1 VPVPLFRWFS
11 RKPGVDDRSEEMQAH
26 MDLYA
31 EDLRARGRSSEE
43 ARRDARLTF
52 GNPRVKLED
61 LDALKGSRVVD
72 GLWRELRFAT
82 RSLRRSPSFTAAVLA
97 VLALALGA
105 SVVIFTIVDTTLLRG
120 LPYDRADRLVAVG
133 HLNSAAVHSNLIST
147 AHYLA
152 LKERRDI
159 FDGVALMT
167 DFDAALK
174 RDDVNE
180 PQVIRGQRVTAG
192 FFQVLR
198 IVPAEG
204 RFFMADDEAEG
215 RLPVAVISDGLW
227 RRAFGASAAVI
238 GRRMATEQGDFEI
251 VGVAPAGFSYPPG
264 VVEPADVWVP
274 YVIPAGGHVARYDRS
289 VARLKDGVSI
299 DQALA
304 RLNDQGSGVAVE
316 RGTGVWSLQEQIA
329 GSARPWLLMLM
340 AAAVCV
346 LFIACV
352 NIANLVLVRA
362 TVRTHELRIRAA
374 LGATRWDL
382 ARALLTESL
391 LLALAGASLGLLL
404 AWWGIDALR
413 TSLPPALPR
422 PDTIGIDIRVL
433 STAGA
438 CAIAIGVALSLVPML
453 RDVRTRDRSLRVEQT
468 RSNTISRPT
477 QWLRSLFVV
486 SEIALAVVLLVGAAL
501 FLTSYSRV
509 VNVDLGFDYRN
520 VLLVRIQPPA
530 RPAGAGPDAAAN
542 RDALLRLI
550 EHVGAIPGVDAA
562 AVVSGTLPLGGRTTS
577 APFGIPGRELP
588 RSQSGVTLHRVSAG
602 YFTAMRIPI
611 RTGREFTSTDLA
623 GSQPVAILSDAA
635 AAMYFGSDNPIGQ
648 MVELHGRR
656 TVVGVAGNVRSAGP
670 EIDNRPEIY
679 YPASQG
685 SAGEGTLV
693 VRTSRSDDALLS
705 QIRTLIRSGFPDLAI
720 PPASTLEQRFAT
732 YIAVRRF
739 NMLLLTLFGA
749 LGVAIAAAGIYGVMA
764 YVVSQ
769 RTREIGIRKAL
780 GALPSRILLAVLGRA
795 ALQIGAGLAIGLPVA
810 WMLSGTIE
818 SFLFNVEA
826 RAVGLYVVAAIV
838 LVVVAIAAAAFPAR
852 RAARVDPVIALRS
865 E

>member
-1 VPVPLFRWFS
+1 MPLSRWFS
-11 RKPGVDDRSEEMQAH
+11 RRPRVNDRSEEMQAH
-26 MDLYA
+26 IDLHA
-31 EDLRARGRSSEE
+31 EELQARGRSAED
-43 ARRDARLTF
+43 ARRDARLSF

-61 LDALKGSRVVD
+61 VD
-72 GLWRELRFAT
+72 GLNRSRVIDGLRRELRYAT
-82 RSLRRSPSFTAAVLA
+82 RSLRRSPSFTATVLA
-97 VLALALGA
+97 VLALAIGTA
-105 SVVIFTIVDTTLLRG
+105 AVIFTIVDTTVLRG

-133 HLNSAAVHSNLIST
+133 HLDGEARHSNLIST

-152 LKERRDI
+152 LKERSDI

-167 DFDAALK
+167 DYDAVLK
-174 RDDVNE
+174 RDGVNE

-204 RFFMADDEAEG
+204 RFFMADDESEG
-215 RLPVAVISDGLW
+215 RSQVAIISHGLW
-227 RRAFGASAAVI
+227 RRVFGSSTDVL
-238 GRRMATEQGDFEI
+238 GRRMATEDGDLEI
-251 VGVAPAGFSYPPG
+251 VGVAPAAFSNPSG
-264 VVEPADVWVP
+264 EPADVWVP
-274 YVIPAGGHVARYDRS
+274 YVIPPGGHANRYHPS
-289 VARLKDGVSI
+289 IARLSDDVSI

-304 RLNDQGSGVAVE
+304 RVNDPGSGVAVE
-316 RGTGVWSLQEQIA
+316 RGTGVWALHEQIT
-329 GSARPWLLMLM
+329 GSTRPWLLMLM
-340 AAAVCV
+340 AAAACV

-352 NIANLVLVRA
+352 NVANLVLVRA
-362 TVRTHELRIRAA
+362 TVRTHELRVRAA

-382 ARALLTESL
+382 ARALLIESL
-391 LLALAGASLGLLL
+391 LLSLAGASLGLLL
-404 AWWGIDALR
+404 AWWGIDAVR
-413 TSLPPALPR
+413 ALMPLAVPR
-422 PDTIGIDIRVL
+422 QESIGIDLRVL
-433 STAGA
+433 MMTAA
-438 CAIAIGVALSLVPML
+438 SAIAIGVALSLAPML
-453 RDVRTRDRSLRVEQT
+453 RDVRVRDRSFRVEQT

-501 FLTSYSRV
+501 FLMSYSRIM
-509 VNVDLGFDYRN
+509 NVDLGFDYRN
-520 VLLVRIQPPA
+520 VLLVQVQPPA
-530 RPAGAGPDAAAN
+530 RPAGAGPDAAAH
-542 RDALLRLI
+542 RAALLRI
-550 EHVGAIPGVDAA
+550 VEHIGAIPGVDAA

-588 RSQSGVTLHRVSAG
+588 RSQSGVTLHRVSGG
-602 YFTAMRIPI
+602 YFAAMRIPI
-611 RTGREFTSTDLA
+611 RSGREFSSIDLA

-635 AAMYFGSDNPIGQ
+635 AAMYFGSDDPIGQ
-648 MVELHGRR
+648 TIELHGQR

-670 EIDNRPEIY
+670 ELDNRPEVY

-685 SAGEGTLV
+685 SAGDGTLV
-693 VRTSRSDDALLS
+693 VRTSRTDDALLS
-705 QIRTLIRSGFPDLAI
+705 QIRTLIRSDFPDLAI
-720 PPASTLEQRFAT
+720 PPASTLEQLFAA
-732 YIAVRRF
+732 YISVRRF

-749 LGVAIAAAGIYGVMA
+749 LGVAIAAVGIYGVMA

-810 WMLSGTIE
+810 WMLSGTVE

-826 RAVGLYVVAAIV
+826 QAVGLYAVAAVV